1 MILKLLAVL
10 SVAAFVTGCD
20 PNANALRE
28 DVKAIRTDIAEFKKE
43 IQEFKDNVKEFRER
57 ATPAI
62 RAYLDNLP
70 KSPPC
75 AAPGKHA
82 DAPCFYKLTILKAPA
97 SSNSMYQARVS
108 ADVVQS
114 LNQECL
120 DKHIFKSRCPKSGD
134 DRTHEFYIDNPPDGL
149 KTGDTVVC
157 ESDPKTDHLNC
168 NFEKT

>member
-1 MILKLLAVL
+1 MMLKLFAVV
-10 SVAAFVTGCD
+10 SVAAFVTACD
-20 PNANALRE
+20 PNVKELKE

-43 IQEFKDNVKEFRER
+43 IQDFKENVKEFRER

-70 KSPPC
+70 KPPPC
-75 AAPGKHA
+75 AAPGKHS
-82 DAPCFYKLTILKAPA
+82 DAPCIYKLKLLKIPA
-97 SSNSMYQARVS
+97 SSNSMYQGQVS
-108 ADVVQS
+108 PDVVKTS
-114 LNQECL
+114 NQECL
-120 DKHIFKSRCPKSGD
+120 EKHIFKSRCPKSGD
-134 DRTHEFYIDNPPDGL
+134 ESTHEFYINNPPDGL